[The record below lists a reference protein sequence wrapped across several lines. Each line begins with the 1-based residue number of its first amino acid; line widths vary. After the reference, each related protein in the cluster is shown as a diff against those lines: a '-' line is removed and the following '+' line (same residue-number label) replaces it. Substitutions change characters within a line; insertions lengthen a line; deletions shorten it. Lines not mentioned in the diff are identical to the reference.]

1 MDKQH
6 AVFVQPDLTG
16 VGAKMDLFVKAFAG
30 PVADGPSKA
39 AMFRHLYASQ
49 GYVVFLS
56 NPRGDPRSGAI
67 LGGG

>member
-1 MDKQH
+1 
-6 AVFVQPDLTG
+6 
-16 VGAKMDLFVKAFAG
+16 MDLFVKAFAG
-30 PVADGPSKA
+30 PVADDPSKA

-49 GYVVFLS
+49 GYVVLLS